1 MQQDNKE
8 EPKQLTFLLPGDRNN
23 FHQTGYKGI
32 MPSPNKT
39 PDNFGSFV
47 SLKQKYKE
55 LGNAFNLKDYFELT
69 K

>member
-1 MQQDNKE
+1 M
-8 EPKQLTFLLPGDRNN
+8 LPGDRNN
-23 FHQTGYKGI
+23 FRQTGYKGI

-47 SLKQKYKE
+47 SSKQKYKE
-55 LGNAFNLKDYFELT
+55 LGSAFNLKDYFELT